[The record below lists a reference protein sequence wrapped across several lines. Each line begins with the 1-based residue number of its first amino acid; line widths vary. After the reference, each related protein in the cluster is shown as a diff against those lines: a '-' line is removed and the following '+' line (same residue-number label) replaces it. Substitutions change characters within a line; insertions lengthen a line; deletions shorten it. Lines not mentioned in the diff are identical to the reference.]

1 MGINNIVRKRGF
13 RNFMAKLYGWGASV
27 VILGALFKIN
37 HYTGADIMLVAGL
50 GTEALIFFFS
60 AFEPPHVEPDWSV
73 VYPELAGLYH
83 ETDDEESLGGKGSAT
98 EQLDN
103 MLTEAKIGPD
113 LIASLGKGLT
123 NLSENTSKLSDISD
137 AAIATNSYVENI
149 NNASQS
155 AGELTESYKL
165 TAESLKRDAG
175 ASEEYI
181 NNVKEASGSASGLSK
196 AYNDATELIR
206 KDLSA
211 TEEFAGSIKE
221 ASESAKVLALNY
233 TKSAEILG
241 SSINALDFSAVDGNA
256 YNEQIGKISDNL
268 AALNSVYELQLQSTN
283 QQVESSAKLQ
293 ETMNEFLTNLGESV
307 NKTANFQNQM
317 DVLTNNVVALNKV
330 YGNMLSAMNVNTNS

>member
-37 HYTGADIMLVAGL
+37 HYTGADYMLIAGL
-50 GTEALIFFFS
+50 GTEAIIFFFS
-60 AFEPPHVEPDWSV
+60 AFEPPFVEPDWSV

-83 ETDDEESLGGKGSAT
+83 DTDEISADKGSAV
-98 EQLDN
+98 EQLDT
-103 MLTEAKIGPD
+103 MLKDAKIGPD
-113 LIASLGKGLT
+113 LIERLGKGLT

-137 AAIATNSYVENI
+137 AAVATNSYVENI
-149 NNASQS
+149 NSASQS
-155 AGELTESYKL
+155 ANELTESYKL
-165 TAESLKRDAG
+165 TSESLNRDAG
-175 ASEEYI
+175 ASAEYV
-181 NNVKEASGSASGLSK
+181 NNIKGASNSASGLSQ
-196 AYNDATELIR
+196 AYNEASDLIR

-221 ASESAKVLALNY
+221 ASESAKTLAQNY

-241 SSINALDFSAVDGNA
+241 KSIEALDFSAVDGNA

-268 AALNSVYELQLQSTN
+268 SALNSVYELQLQSNN

-293 ETMNEFLTNLGESV
+293 ETMNEFLANLNESAS
-307 NKTANFQNQM
+307 KTANFQGQM
-317 DVLTNNVVALNKV
+317 DALTNNVVALNKV
-330 YGNMLSAMNVNTNS
+330 YGNMLSAMNVNIK

>member
-1 MGINNIVRKRGF
+1 MGLNNIVRKRGF

-37 HYTGADIMLVAGL
+37 HYPFADYMLILGL

-60 AFEPPHVEPDWSV
+60 AFEPPFVEPDWSV

-83 ETDDEESLGGKGSAT
+83 DGDEEVTARKGGAV

-103 MLTEAKIGPD
+103 MLAEAKIGPD
-113 LIASLGKGLT
+113 LIQSLGKGLT

-137 AAIATNSYVENI
+137 AAVATNSYVENI
-149 NNASQS
+149 NNASRS

-165 TAESLKRDAG
+165 TAKSLNRDAG

-181 NNVKEASGSASGLSK
+181 NNIKEASGSASGLSK
-196 AYNDATELIR
+196 AYSDAEELIR

-221 ASESAKVLALNY
+221 ASESAKILAQNY

-241 SSINALDFSAVDGNA
+241 SSIEALNFSSVDGKA
-256 YNEQIGKISDNL
+256 YNEQISKISDNL

-330 YGNMLSAMNVNTNS
+330 YGKMLSAMNVNANS

>member
-1 MGINNIVRKRGF
+1 MGISNIVRKRGF

-37 HYTGADIMLVAGL
+37 HYPGADYMLVAGL
-50 GTEALIFFFS
+50 GTEAIIFFFS
-60 AFEPPHVEPDWSV
+60 AFEPPYVEPDWSV

-83 ETDDEESLGGKGSAT
+83 DKDDEVIAGKGSAI

-103 MLTEAKIGPD
+103 MLEEAKIGPD
-113 LIASLGKGLT
+113 LIKSLGKGLT

-149 NNASQS
+149 NSASQS

-181 NNVKEASGSASGLSK
+181 NNIKEASSSASGLSQT
-196 AYNDATELIR
+196 YNDASELIR

-221 ASESAKVLALNY
+221 ASESAKTLASNY
-233 TKSAEILG
+233 AKSAEILG
-241 SSINALDFSAVDGNA
+241 KSINALDFSSIDGKA

-293 ETMNEFLTNLGESV
+293 ETMNEFLANLNESAS
-307 NKTANFQNQM
+307 KTANFQNQM
-317 DVLTNNVVALNKV
+317 DALTNNVVALNKV
-330 YGNMLSAMNVNTNS
+330 YGNMLSAMNVNTNN

>member
-1 MGINNIVRKRGF
+1 MGLNNIVRKRGF

-37 HYTGADIMLVAGL
+37 HYPFADYMLILGL

-60 AFEPPHVEPDWSV
+60 AFEPPYVEPDWSV

-83 ETDDEESLGGKGSAT
+83 ETDDVVIAGKGSAV
-98 EQLDN
+98 EQLDS
-103 MLTEAKIGPD
+103 MLKEAKIDPD
-113 LIASLGKGLT
+113 LIESLGKGLV
-123 NLSENTSKLSDISD
+123 NLSENTSKLSDISN
-137 AAIATNSYVENI
+137 AAVATNSYVENI

-165 TAESLKRDAG
+165 TAESLNRDAG

-181 NNVKEASGSASGLSK
+181 NNIKEASGSASGLSK
-196 AYNDATELIR
+196 AYSDAEELIR

-221 ASESAKVLALNY
+221 ASESAKILAQNY

-241 SSINALDFSAVDGNA
+241 SSIKALDFSSVDGKV
-256 YNEQIGKISDNL
+256 YNEQISKISDNL

-293 ETMNEFLTNLGESV
+293 ETMNEFLANLGESV

-330 YGNMLSAMNVNTNS
+330 YGKMLSAMNVNANS